1 MFTGIVQDVG
11 KVVSVT
17 RKGSCHTIAISSA
30 KIAKDVDVS
39 ESVCSNGACL
49 TVTKKSG
56 AVMYFDVMPQ
66 TLDTTTWGKAKAG
79 DAVNLEGSLRL
90 NGKVDGHFV
99 LGHVDTVTRIVRLDK
114 GKDGIAV
121 VCALPAAFAPYVVD
135 RGSVCLHGI
144 SLTVASC
151 DDEAFTVKIIP
162 YTWEHTALSSMTTG
176 SAVNVEF
183 DYLAKVILKGRGS
196 RDR

>member
-30 KIAKDVDVS
+30 KIAKEAEVS
-39 ESVCSNGACL
+39 ESGCSNGVCL

-56 AVMYFDVMPQ
+56 AVMYFDVMKQ
-66 TLDTTTWGKAKAG
+66 TLDTSTWGSAKPG
-79 DAVNLEGSLRL
+79 DAVNLEGSLRA

-99 LGHVDTVTRIVRLDK
+99 LGHVDTVVRIERLQKD
-114 GKDGIAV
+114 KDGIAV
-121 VCALPAAFAPYVVD
+121 VCGLPAAYAPYVVD
-135 RGSVCLHGI
+135 KGSVCLHGI

-151 DDEAFTVKIIP
+151 DATTFTVKIIP
-162 YTWEHTALSSMTTG
+162 YTWEHTALSSMKTG
-176 SAVNVEF
+176 SSVNVEF
-183 DYLAKVILKGRGS
+183 DYLAKVILKSKNLR
-196 RDR
+196 